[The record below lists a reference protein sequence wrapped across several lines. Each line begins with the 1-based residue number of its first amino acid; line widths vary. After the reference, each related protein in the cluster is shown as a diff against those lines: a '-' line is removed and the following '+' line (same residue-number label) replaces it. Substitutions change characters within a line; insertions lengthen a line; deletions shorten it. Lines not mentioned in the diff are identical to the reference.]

1 MVSFAR
7 YLLTAGAATCVD
19 VAVVQGL
26 LFIELLHQPL
36 FFALAI
42 TMGSVAGV
50 TVNFLLSRRF
60 VFTPDTRPALQ
71 QFTTFAIVALG
82 GLGLRLALAYAFVV
96 LLALPTLAWIGNL
109 PLPSATERLAHLAAV
124 ALVTAYSFFAHKHIS
139 FAGGLTNRLSSRDTV
154 VP

>member
-19 VAVVQGL
+19 VSVVQGL
-26 LFIELLHQPL
+26 LFLDLLHQPL
-36 FFALAI
+36 FLALAI
-42 TMGSVAGV
+42 TLGSIAGV

-60 VFTPDTRPALQ
+60 VFAPDTRPALQ

-82 GLGLRLALAYAFVV
+82 GLCLRLVLAYALVGLFS
-96 LLALPTLAWIGNL
+96 LPALAWIGAL
-109 PLPSATERLAHLAAV
+109 PLPSAAERLAHLAAV
-124 ALVTAYSFFAHKHIS
+124 AVVAAYSFLAHKHIS
-139 FAGGLTNRLSSRDTV
+139 FAGGLLNRLGSRDTV